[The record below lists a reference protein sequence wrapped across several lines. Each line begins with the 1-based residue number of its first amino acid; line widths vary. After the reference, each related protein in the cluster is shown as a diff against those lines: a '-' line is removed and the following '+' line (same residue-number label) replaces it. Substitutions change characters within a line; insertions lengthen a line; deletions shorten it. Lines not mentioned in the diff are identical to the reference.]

1 MNVLIK
7 SKTSKIP
14 YFLQHP
20 VFGVFQMKMQNQ
32 IKNTTILYKLLKRQ
46 LTSFCKTLTTIC
58 KTIGSKFLVISGLS
72 SSTVNKVSIVLRI
85 PIAAIAFS
93 SCTSSFSTTYNETG
107 NKIVQI

>member
-1 MNVLIK
+1 
-7 SKTSKIP
+7 
-14 YFLQHP
+14 
-20 VFGVFQMKMQNQ
+20 MKMQNQ